1 MKKAFTVMVH
11 CFIITVIKLLIVMIV
26 LMKFLILVVN
36 RMNTG
41 HMMRI
46 TVIVCGYVLMVYKLY
61 EMKRFVMVLLI
72 MVMVGRVQNVQMNQ
86 MKIKIFAVET
96 AKLMINMR
104 CMMTTIVVIMLNV
117 LIITNKFIIGNFVMV
132 QKIVQMVLTR
142 MLKHVA

>member
-1 MKKAFTVMVH
+1 MVH

>member
-1 MKKAFTVMVH
+1 MKKASTVMVH

-96 AKLMINMR
+96 AKLMINMVI
-104 CMMTTIVVIMLNV
+104 MMTTIVVIMLNV

>member
-1 MKKAFTVMVH
+1 LKKAFTVMVH